1 MQGRDLLHQFLTC
14 QVCYS
19 LSDMTLQV
27 NDFFFLKSPV
37 FMLALLFK
45 QFLQMDAI
53 KGDGNI
59 HINQE
64 TFSLLLLI

>member
-27 NDFFFLKSPV
+27 NEFLKKSPV
-37 FMLALLFK
+37 FMLALVFK

-59 HINQE
+59 HINQK